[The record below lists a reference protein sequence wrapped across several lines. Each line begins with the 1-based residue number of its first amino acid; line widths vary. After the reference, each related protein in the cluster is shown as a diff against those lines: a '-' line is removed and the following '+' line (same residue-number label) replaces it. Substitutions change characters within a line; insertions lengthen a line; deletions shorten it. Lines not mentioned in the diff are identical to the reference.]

1 MNREIKR
8 AHTHIMSII
17 TQLVIDTK
25 FQYILFVLTLLTV
38 RSTMLTI
45 KLTSRFYKVLF
56 MNRKIHCNVFFI
68 RRAFISTI

>member
-25 FQYILFVLTLLTV
+25 FQYSSI
-38 RSTMLTI
+38 RS
-45 KLTSRFYKVLF
+45 
-56 MNRKIHCNVFFI
+56 NVTNSST
-68 RRAFISTI
+68 RADVDH